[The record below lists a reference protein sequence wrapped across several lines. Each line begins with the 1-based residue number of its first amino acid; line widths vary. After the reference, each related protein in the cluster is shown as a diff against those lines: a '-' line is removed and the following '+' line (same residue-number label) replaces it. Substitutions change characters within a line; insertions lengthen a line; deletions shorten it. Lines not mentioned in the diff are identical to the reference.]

1 MFVALEGSLRVF
13 GGAILGLPGT
23 TGVCGPG
30 RLLVELFCASG
41 DLGLC
46 GLVWPGARLGGCPLL
61 GILFLRL
68 KCSDGTDGSTV
79 TSSGWSPWGT
89 LKSTS
94 SKSSP
99 E

>member
-1 MFVALEGSLRVF
+1 MFVALEGSFRIF
-13 GGAILGLPGT
+13 GAAMLWTPAVI
-23 TGVCGPG
+23 GVCGPG
-30 RLLVELFCASG
+30 ITLVELFCASG

-46 GLVWPGARLGGCPLL
+46 GLVGPGARLGGCPLL
-61 GILFLRL
+61 GRLFLRL
-68 KCSDGTDGSTV
+68 KCSDATGGSTE
-79 TSSGWSPWGT
+79 TSSGWSPCGT